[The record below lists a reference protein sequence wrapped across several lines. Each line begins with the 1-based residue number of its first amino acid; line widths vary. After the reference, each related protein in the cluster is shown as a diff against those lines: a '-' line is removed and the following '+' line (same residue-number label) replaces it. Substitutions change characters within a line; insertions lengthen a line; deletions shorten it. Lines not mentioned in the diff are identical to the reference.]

1 MGSTAPSSGVN
12 VPRWSNNYYQPRYGA
27 KDWEKYVSKD
37 WKPYMP
43 QKVTTGYQVPWGYN
57 NPRSTSTY
65 KPYQFPGTQY
75 DKIGGDVMNRIRQ
88 VIQSGGYSPEQKQAM
103 YEAAMTP
110 VREEAQRLQ
119 EQAQNTLYSRGL
131 GHSGVM
137 QRAQSDI
144 SQQVLRRAAEVS
156 GGIEQASAENA
167 IRNSLAAIQAYQQG
181 QASDRDVA
189 LNIEQMKM
197 QNALANAQLEQQR
210 QELMTQTGL
219 DARRFD
225 LMMGELAQAAYM
237 NDVDR
242 SLKEAEIK
250 NKYNLDAAQLE
261 LAKYV
266 AEQEVA
272 QARRDWWSHLISTII
287 GGTIYG
293 KKAGL
298 F

>member
-1 MGSTAPSSGVN
+1 
-12 VPRWSNNYYQPRYGA
+12 
-27 KDWEKYVSKD
+27 
-37 WKPYMP
+37 
-43 QKVTTGYQVPWGYN
+43 
-57 NPRSTSTY
+57 
-65 KPYQFPGTQY
+65 
-75 DKIGGDVMNRIRQ
+75 
-88 VIQSGGYSPEQKQAM
+88 M

-119 EQAQNTLYSRGL
+119 EQTQNTLYSRGL

-156 GGIEQASAENA
+156 GGIEQSSAENAIRNSLAAIQAYQQGQISDKNLSLEMNRLRQEGAENA

-197 QNALANAQLEQQR
+197 QNALANAQLEQRR

-219 DARRFD
+219 DARRLD
-225 LMMGELAQAAYM
+225 LMLGELAQTAYM

-242 SLKEAEIK
+242 SLKEAEIM

-261 LAKYV
+261 LAKYA

-272 QARRDWWSHLISTII
+272 QSKRDW
-287 GGTIYG
+287 
-293 KKAGL
+293 
-298 F
+298 